1 VDSLAI
7 QPRPSRQL
15 WRRERR
21 LGIRGKYQEALSA
34 VGKPQYDERR
44 DPAKSMLLLVEL
56 RNHFVHH
63 QPEWQDVET
72 EHHFERALK
81 EVA

>member
-1 VDSLAI
+1 
-7 QPRPSRQL
+7 
-15 WRRERR
+15 
-21 LGIRGKYQEALSA
+21 